1 MLTINYGE
9 RYSPPCTLIL
19 GGFDGIHRGHETLV
33 ARAKERGL
41 PVGLMLLGGKGE
53 TVLFTKEERLSIAEE
68 LGIDFCLIVNLDEV
82 KDIPAETF
90 LDGILSDFSVECF
103 VSGEDF
109 RFGAGAKGTPLL
121 LSSKRET
128 ICCPLITENGE
139 KISSSAV
146 RLLIER
152 GEIERA
158 NSLLYLPFF
167 VMGKVEHG
175 REVGRT
181 YGFPTANI
189 VYPKRKVPLGYGV
202 YAVRVGRFRG
212 IANYGARPTFGDER
226 PLLEV
231 YLDGFSGDLYGQTVK
246 VVFER
251 KIRDIK
257 KFKSKEELKEQLERD
272 VLTVR

>member
-1 MLTINYGE
+1 MLAINYGE
-9 RYSPPCTLIL
+9 RYPSPCTLIL
-19 GGFDGIHRGHETLV
+19 GCFDGIHRGHETLV
-33 ARAKERGL
+33 QRAKQTGL

-53 TVLFTKEERLSIAEE
+53 KSLFTKEERLSIAEE
-68 LGIDFCLIVNLDEV
+68 LGVDFCLIVKLDEV
-82 KDIPAETF
+82 RTTSAEDF
-90 LDGILSDFSVECF
+90 LNCILSTINVRCF
-103 VSGEDF
+103 VAGEDF

-121 LSSKRET
+121 LASKRET
-128 ICCPLITENGE
+128 VCCPLLTEEGK
-139 KISSSAV
+139 KISSTTV
-146 RLLIER
+146 RLYIER

-158 NSLLYLPFF
+158 NALLFLPFF
-167 VMGKVEHG
+167 VMGTVIHG
-175 REVGRT
+175 REIGRT
-181 YGFPTANI
+181 YGFPTANV
-189 VYPKRKVPLGYGV
+189 VYPERKIALCQGV